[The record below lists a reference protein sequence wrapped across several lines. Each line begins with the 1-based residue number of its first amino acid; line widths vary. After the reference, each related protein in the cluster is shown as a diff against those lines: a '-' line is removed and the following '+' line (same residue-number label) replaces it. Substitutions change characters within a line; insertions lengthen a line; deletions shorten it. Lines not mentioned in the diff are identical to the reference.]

1 MDDVVPEVQGKTF
14 SKQSVK
20 ITDPILTETPCLECQ
35 NIDLLSQTAMG
46 YSRDTNARWI
56 FYEQRLA
63 KPASSLGHDYVFT
76 ST

>member
-1 MDDVVPEVQGKTF
+1 MDDVVPEVQGKTL

-20 ITDPILTETPCLECQ
+20 IPDSFLTETPCLECQ
-35 NIDLLSQTAMG
+35 NIDLLLQTAMG
-46 YSRDTNARWI
+46 YSRDPNARRI

-63 KPASSLGHDYVFT
+63 KPASSFGHDYVFT